1 MSGCGAQ
8 RYGQGSLFRRT
19 VLEHI
24 AEEMLAEIA
33 APLPGFAA
41 SGEATPP
48 ADSRVHGA
56 AQPASCPITRGDP
69 QLRARYMALLAWCA
83 MSLYVHTV
91 YQHVLVRLGDRVLT
105 IKIDDLWYVGLVLCL
120 DC

>member
-1 MSGCGAQ
+1 M
-8 RYGQGSLFRRT
+8 
-19 VLEHI
+19 LEHI

-56 AQPASCPITRGDP
+56 AQPASCPITRGDS
-69 QLRARYMALLAWCA
+69 QLSARYRALLVWCA
-83 MSLYVHTV
+83 MSYVHHTV
-91 YQHVLVRLGDRVLT
+91 YLHVLVCLGDRVHSSL
-105 IKIDDLWYVGLVLCL
+105 IHCCDRL
-120 DC
+120 